1 MFVLSTSNHTYLDMV
16 DCLSLEKVMKKNEKL
31 FALKQL
37 FWFFKNWVVLMV
49 LTANHI
55 NHDMVVLDHLTHT
68 HHKPIG
74 LYCPIGPS
82 KTCRVTLYMPK
93 SIRKWI
99 QVSKESR
106 NSNKMHLMCLTLMS
120 SSACELEWESQWFLH
135 IVAPVAPATPL
146 ELQNFRVHDKPQVSN
161 PLIQSGWHSVKII
174 KS

>member
-1 MFVLSTSNHTYLDMV
+1 MVGGTYLDMV

-82 KTCRVTLYMPK
+82 KTCWDTLYFLEFT
-93 SIRKWI
+93 IFGENVI
-99 QVSKESR
+99 QFV
-106 NSNKMHLMCLTLMS
+106 
-120 SSACELEWESQWFLH
+120 
-135 IVAPVAPATPL
+135 
-146 ELQNFRVHDKPQVSN
+146 
-161 PLIQSGWHSVKII
+161 
-174 KS
+174 

>member
-1 MFVLSTSNHTYLDMV
+1 MFALKQLFWYKNPNIFVCLVFGVNHWYHGMFVLSTSNHTYLDMV

-55 NHDMVVLDHLTHT
+55 NHDMVVFDHLTHT

-82 KTCRVTLYMPK
+82 KTCRDTLYLSVPPHTGQNLK
-93 SIRKWI
+93 
-99 QVSKESR
+99 VSK
-106 NSNKMHLMCLTLMS
+106 CLGPKFNLN
-120 SSACELEWESQWFLH
+120 L
-135 IVAPVAPATPL
+135 
-146 ELQNFRVHDKPQVSN
+146 
-161 PLIQSGWHSVKII
+161 KI
-174 KS
+174 SLASFDDV

>member
-1 MFVLSTSNHTYLDMV
+1 MV

-55 NHDMVVLDHLTHT
+55 NHDMVVLGHLTHT

-82 KTCRVTLYMPK
+82 KTCWDTLYIKK
-93 SIRKWI
+93 SSENTK
-99 QVSKESR
+99 K
-106 NSNKMHLMCLTLMS
+106 KMHTKSRCLEIIQKVS
-120 SSACELEWESQWFLH
+120 F
-135 IVAPVAPATPL
+135 
-146 ELQNFRVHDKPQVSN
+146 NFF
-161 PLIQSGWHSVKII
+161 
-174 KS
+174 

>member
-1 MFVLSTSNHTYLDMV
+1 
-16 DCLSLEKVMKKNEKL
+16 MKKNEKL

-82 KTCRVTLYMPK
+82 KTCWDTLYILAKFIVFVPYLFYLIK
-93 SIRKWI
+93 IFKPFIFVNLSFFKCKILYFLAADTFLLLCIFTDFFCTLVKRTR
-99 QVSKESR
+99 R
-106 NSNKMHLMCLTLMS
+106 NVAHHLF
-120 SSACELEWESQWFLH
+120 A
-135 IVAPVAPATPL
+135 I
-146 ELQNFRVHDKPQVSN
+146 
-161 PLIQSGWHSVKII
+161 
-174 KS
+174 